1 MAKIAKRRD
10 RWIID
15 FYDHQGI
22 RRWITLPEGSKKK
35 DAKDK
40 LREIEDQVIKGVYI
54 PTRDI
59 LRFKKVAS
67 DWLEY
72 KKPNVR
78 GSTWNMYRGHV
89 ENHFAQIDNLKVNRI
104 TIATVEKFIAERR
117 GQNVSLATLK
127 KILGTFGQVMK
138 YAVRHRYIDHNP
150 VIEAERPKDK
160 GKEKA
165 PVIRVLTPTEINAM
179 LAKVQ
184 DQKYST
190 LFMLAVSS
198 GAREGELLGL
208 KWSDVLWDTNQIYI
222 QRTFNNGAWYRPK
235 SKNSIRKIDLG
246 PTAMKQLKMWKL
258 ACPSNKLDLVF
269 PNESGKPINHG
280 YMLRHRFWPA
290 LKDAELPKI
299 RFHDL
304 RHTFASLLI
313 DQGENIKYI
322 QKQLGHSKPTVTL
335 DIYAHLFN
343 DHNPEAAIR
352 LDSKIFKNG
361 SKMVADR

>member
-1 MAKIAKRRD
+1 MACIAKRRG
-10 RWIID
+10 RYVID
-15 FYDHQGI
+15 FYDNRGK
-22 RRWITLPEGSKKK
+22 RRWITLPEGSQKK

-40 LREIEDQVIKGVYI
+40 LREIEDQVMKGLYI

-59 LRFKKVAS
+59 PRFKKVAS
-67 DWLEY
+67 GWLEY
-72 KKPNVR
+72 KKANVR

-104 TIATVEKFIAERR
+104 TIATVEKFITERR
-117 GQNVSLATLK
+117 EQKVSLATLK
-127 KILGTFGQVMK
+127 KVLGTLGQVLK

-150 VIEAERPKDK
+150 VSEAERPKDK

-179 LAKVQ
+179 LAEVQ
-184 DQKYST
+184 DQKFFT

-198 GAREGELLGL
+198 GAREGELFGL
-208 KWSDVLWDTNQIYI
+208 KWSDVLWNTNQIYI

-235 SKNSIRKIDLG
+235 SKTSIRKIDLG

-258 ACPSNKLDLVF
+258 ACPPSKLDLVF

-280 YMLRHRFWPA
+280 YMLRYHFWLA

-335 DIYAHLFN
+335 DIYTHLFN
-343 DHNPEAAIR
+343 DNDPKAAKR
-352 LDSKIFKNG
+352 LDEKIFKNG
-361 SKMVADR
+361 SKMVADG